1 MIESILER
9 IAKSLESIENEFKA
23 QNSYREEMKQNMD
36 RIENLLLDIQSN
48 QS

>member
-23 QNSYREEMKQNMD
+23 QNMD

-48 QS
+48 QG